1 MEAQSFKI
9 SGQINLNESV
19 GPQLINVLKFKN
31 KIKNKMQKPLYSW
44 RMSYLDATN
53 TMSQITSIPTI
64 SNAICSCVLFV

>member
-31 KIKNKMQKPLYSW
+31 KINKIKCRSPF
-44 RMSYLDATN
+44 THEG
-53 TMSQITSIPTI
+53 
-64 SNAICSCVLFV
+64 